1 MYIND
6 MAQAVKCD
14 FYLYADDSCLVYI
27 SKDMHAIEDTLNK
40 NFNSL
45 CDWFVEN
52 KLRIH
57 FGEDKTKSIIFG
69 SKKMLDIQRVE
80 ILIKQHKR
88 KLNIFDC
95 NTSGETIGCKSIK

>member
-1 MYIND
+1 MVNVAGSTSEKASLNCGVPQGSILVSLIFLMYVND

-14 FYLYADDSCLVYI
+14 LYLYVDTSCLVYNCR
-27 SKDMHAIEDTLNK
+27 DMHAIEDTLNK

-52 KLRIH
+52 KLSIH

-69 SKKMLDIQRVE
+69 SKGRLKD
-80 ILIKQHKR
+80 
-88 KLNIFDC
+88 
-95 NTSGETIGCKSIK
+95 T